1 MVTLN
6 KPTNSVIGKIFGTYD
21 SSNMS
26 YIRES
31 LELHSAADI
40 AQRHSN

>member
-1 MVTLN
+1 MVMLSN
-6 KPTNSVIGKIFGTYD
+6 PTDSAYGKIFGTYD
-21 SSNMS
+21 SGNTS

-31 LELHSAADI
+31 LELHSAADT